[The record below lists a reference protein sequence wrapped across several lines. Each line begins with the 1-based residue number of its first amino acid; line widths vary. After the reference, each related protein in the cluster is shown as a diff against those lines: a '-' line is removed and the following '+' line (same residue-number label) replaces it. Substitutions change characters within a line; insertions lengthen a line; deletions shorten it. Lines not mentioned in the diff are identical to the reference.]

1 MKSAAWMVTRS
12 LTAQSGPTAH
22 RDAALNIGFEDGSE
36 PSRFQPGIGCD
47 RMNAELVVVGDVIM
61 GKDGTPMK
69 VLDVEHIY
77 QGDGPGM
84 NLRQIVITL
93 ETVPA
98 QRSNGSCAGLSCP
111 GMP

>member
-1 MKSAAWMVTRS
+1 
-12 LTAQSGPTAH
+12 
-22 RDAALNIGFEDGSE
+22 
-36 PSRFQPGIGCD
+36 
-47 RMNAELVVVGDVIM
+47 MNAELVVVGDVII

-93 ETVPA
+93 ETVS
-98 QRSNGSCAGLSCP
+98 QV
-111 GMP
+111 